1 MFLTFGWRTTVFASN
16 NFCECVYDTCS
27 AGSCDYKNC
36 AISFPDSGILACDH
50 PIWLLQPLD
59 DKTKEISPTS
69 GKPFQTL
76 QEYFGISWPWIIGSA
91 AGIAVLWAIVGGM
104 EIMLSGSD
112 SGMRDRG
119 KGRFINAIV
128 GLLVIGLSGMI
139 LEILNP
145 VFFQQ

>member
-1 MFLTFGWRTTVFASN
+1 MFLTFGWRSLVFAQGEVSD
-16 NFCECVYDTCS
+16 YCS
-27 AGSCDYKNC
+27 CIKVSDPASCKAAFGDQ
-36 AISFPDSGILACDH
+36 PLVACDH

-59 DKTKEISPTS
+59 DKTMEISPTS
-69 GKPFQTL
+69 GKPFQAL

-91 AGIAVLWAIVGGM
+91 AGIAVLWAIIGGI

-119 KGRFINAIV
+119 KGRFINAIA

-145 VFFQQ
+145 IFFQQ